1 MDRKTFFQAIRDKR
15 LKGVYL
21 LEGVE
26 ENIKASALQQLRKV
40 ILPEGMEELNE
51 TVLDAPDTAQI
62 VAAAE
67 TLPFLA
73 DQRLVLVRE
82 HSALQRGEADE
93 KLIEYLP
100 KVPET
105 TVLIFWQ
112 NGKAD
117 SRKKLYKAIDKL
129 GGVVSFQTLTDQEL
143 NEWVRQ
149 RFVKAGKDC
158 GGQTAETLVTIS
170 GKDTMQLRT

>member
-1 MDRKTFFQAIRDKR
+1 MDRKNFFQAIRNKQV
-15 LKGVYL
+15 KGVYL

-26 ENIKASALQQLRKV
+26 ENIKASALQQMRRA

-51 TVLDAPDTAQI
+51 TILDAPDTAQI
-62 VAAAE
+62 IAAAE
-67 TLPFLA
+67 TMPFMA

-82 HSALQRGEADE
+82 HGALQRGEADE
-93 KLIEYLP
+93 KLLSYLP
-100 KVPET
+100 RVPDT
-105 TVLIFWQ
+105 TVLVFLH

-129 GGVVSFQTLTDQEL
+129 DGVVSFQTLDDREL

-149 RFVKAGKDC
+149 RFSKAGKEC
-158 GGQTAETLVTIS
+158 TGAAA
-170 GKDTMQLRT
+170 